1 MWLTHLEEERWRKAA
16 PPLFSCAG
24 SPALARLQLRQDLEA
39 LLVVLPFLAPLSG
52 IPLPLGGLG
61 LLTHLDSAARPV
73 ASALQSAGAALACAS
88 VLLVLAAAGLE
99 RSDL

>member
-1 MWLTHLEEERWRKAA
+1 MA
-16 PPLFSCAG
+16 
-24 SPALARLQLRQDLEA
+24 
-39 LLVVLPFLAPLSG
+39 VPFLAPLNA

-73 ASALQSAGAALACAS
+73 AGALQSAGAS
-88 VLLVLAAAGLE
+88 LAAAAAVLFLAGLGLE